1 MSVGARDLDRELLTD
16 TPSLTARVD
25 AVYER
30 HHRRVYALALNF
42 GGGDHAWA
50 EDVTQDV
57 FFTLLDKL
65 DALPDRG
72 DTWPWLRRV
81 TINRC
86 ISLQRRRRLRRSPW
100 VRWVLRAEPV
110 ELEVELHMDASAQ
123 LQRVW
128 AAITRLP
135 PKERA
140 VFSLRHFD
148 DVPQTEIA
156 RTLGY
161 SEGYVSKLLQRA
173 HARVREDVQRQQEG
187 GDV

>member
-1 MSVGARDLDRELLTD
+1 MSVGVRDLDRELRSG
-16 TPSLTARVD
+16 TPSLTARVN

-30 HHRRVYALALNF
+30 DHRRVYALALNY

-57 FFTLLDKL
+57 FTILLDKIEG
-65 DALPDRG
+65 LPDRG

-86 ISLQRRRRLRRSPW
+86 ISLQRRRRVRRSPW
-100 VRWVLRAEPV
+100 VRWILREEPV
-110 ELEVELHMDASAQ
+110 EAQVELHIDASIQ
-123 LQRVW
+123 LRRVW
-128 AAITRLP
+128 AAVTRLP
-135 PKERA
+135 DKQRA

-156 RTLGY
+156 KTLGC
-161 SEGYVSKLLQRA
+161 SEGYVSKLLHRA
-173 HARVREDVQRQQEG
+173 EASVREDVQRQGG
-187 GDV
+187 GDD